1 MNLKPINTKER
12 FANLIKTPRGVVR
25 YAEYKGH
32 RMFDLEHI
40 VLRDELAIYWYARY
54 VIGNRWPEG
63 EKVLLR
69 GLHAWGPN
77 TYLLNRYAQTVIKDR
92 WPEAEPALSLDKPEW
107 DEYVKHFNLYLEL

>member
-12 FANLIKTPRGVVR
+12 LANLIKTPRGVVR

-40 VLRDELAIYWYARY
+40 VLRDELSIYWYARY
-54 VIGNRWPEG
+54 VMKERWPAG

-69 GLHAWGPN
+69 GVNPWGPN
-77 TYLLNRYAQTVIKDR
+77 TYLLKEYAQNVIKER
-92 WPEAEPALSLDKPEW
+92 WPEAEPIIKKDAEEW
-107 DEYVKHFNLYLEL
+107 RRYKEVFDIKE